1 LHYRALWWDNVGQCS
16 HKAYLF
22 TLYTIS
28 TMEEKGKNKK
38 LAKKLAVA
46 AATDAVTIAKNNKT
60 IGIVATIAAV
70 ATIMA
75 FASFFTTATTTIKV
89 YAQANTTGNATSAKP
104 ASSSSSSMQSPA
116 ESVANMTGNVTIQKT
131 GVSSTDPLPGHSAH
145 QLVMALP
152 PRSDGKVWVGT
163 VTWTASK
170 PVEVVVLHMYNSSV
184 TADAAHGQPL
194 TAPFG
199 NGSVAISLVKTPS
212 GTPVAS
218 GSMPFAGNAVAF
230 HTLNGDKFVVT
241 YTADATPKQLTK

>member
-1 LHYRALWWDNVGQCS
+1 MS
-16 HKAYLF
+16 
-22 TLYTIS
+22 
-28 TMEEKGKNKK
+28 KNMS
-38 LAKKLAVA
+38 
-46 AATDAVTIAKNNKT
+46 KNNKT
-60 IGIVATIAAV
+60 IGIVATIAAI

-75 FASFFTTATTTIKV
+75 FATFFTGATKA
-89 YAQANTTGNATSAKP
+89 YAQTNATSGTAGANSTGNATSGTAGANSTGNATSAKP
-104 ASSSSSSMQSPA
+104 ASSSSSMQSPA
-116 ESVANMTGNVTIQKT
+116 ASDANMTGNVTIQKT
-131 GVSSTDPLPGHSAH
+131 GVSNTDPLPGHSAH

-194 TAPFG
+194 IAPFG

-241 YTADATPKQLTK
+241 YTADATPKKLTK